1 LRYVEGLKDARTK
14 LAGFSSSLPLGPF
27 PSFEIPQPN
36 LDCFPCY
43 FCPTNLRICGKDLC
57 RLGVLNLQA
66 ENFNDAVIDLH
77 ICHGYPP
84 SGKVKAEVKV
94 ERGKSDLRST

>member
-1 LRYVEGLKDARTK
+1 
-14 LAGFSSSLPLGPF
+14 
-27 PSFEIPQPN
+27 
-36 LDCFPCY
+36 
-43 FCPTNLRICGKDLC
+43 LRICGKDLC

-84 SGKVKAEVKV
+84 SGKVRVKAEVEVEV
-94 ERGKSDLRST
+94 ERGESDLRST